1 YGLIGIAYDELKDYE
16 KAVSYNLKAIEY
28 FEKNPNSSYLHTWY
42 SNIGNTYFK
51 MGQLDLAEKY
61 ILLAF
66 KGRGKVPYAAQINL
80 GKIYIEKGNIAQAEK
95 LLNKVLD
102 ELLQTDRTIHLSDIY
117 YQLHKLYRKKGDFK
131 TALNYYE
138 KHKTNE
144 DERLSIEKVKQLNE
158 LTVQYETAEKEKQI
172 LQQKAK

>member
-1 YGLIGIAYDELKDYE
+1 
-16 KAVSYNLKAIEY
+16 
-28 FEKNPNSSYLHTWY
+28 
-42 SNIGNTYFK
+42 
-51 MGQLDLAEKY
+51 
-61 ILLAF
+61 
-66 KGRGKVPYAAQINL
+66 
-80 GKIYIEKGNIAQAEK
+80 QAEK

-172 LQQKAK
+172 LQQKAKITNRNFWIFGLVTLAVIIGLIGFLLY